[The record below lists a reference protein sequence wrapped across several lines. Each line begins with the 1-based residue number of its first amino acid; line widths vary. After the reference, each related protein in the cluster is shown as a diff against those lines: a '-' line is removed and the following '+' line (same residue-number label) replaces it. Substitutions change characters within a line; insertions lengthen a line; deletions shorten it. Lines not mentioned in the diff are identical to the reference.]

1 MVEMFIIAGISSLLA
16 AIIGALIALGMQR
29 RSLDKIHAR
38 NQGWE
43 RAQEAHQHNW
53 EIKQE
58 KHAAELEMRL
68 TWQVQQVQR
77 AWEEWEAK
85 DQHRLKTL
93 TKQYEDAVAQLHMEH
108 ELARLRRTE
117 DAP

>member
-1 MVEMFIIAGISSLLA
+1 MPVMFTITVITSLLA
-16 AIIGALIALGMQR
+16 AILGALIVL
-29 RSLDKIHAR
+29 KIHHGYLNKIQVR

-85 DQHRLKTL
+85 DQ
-93 TKQYEDAVAQLHMEH
+93 
-108 ELARLRRTE
+108 
-117 DAP
+117 